1 VVSGGLALL
10 VVVALV
16 WSLRGVGR
24 PAPRDAA
31 HPVGSSAPVEPAL
44 AT

>member
-1 VVSGGLALL
+1 MFVVSGGLALL

-16 WSLRGVGR
+16 WSLRGVER
-24 PAPRDAA
+24 TAPAGMPL
-31 HPVGSSAPVEPAL
+31 EPTL